1 MTQPA
6 YTPYDGSGR
15 LFTIG
20 LGQLDPDRWL
30 EPDDE
35 LERYL
40 AEKDRVLAR
49 HRDQVFVEEAD
60 TREAQAEV
68 LALVADFVTE
78 RHPQRY
84 RRAAGSI
91 VIATGVGDRKVR
103 LDDTGLSPLLAAGAL
118 VQDDLVVMRRRST
131 GWHLVAGYV
140 SFPSSWS
147 LPEKFGRRMEEIHA
161 PVPGFGDGSRNA
173 GLINRMFDNLQVDRP
188 VFRFNWSINPD
199 ADLYYPAT
207 KAHGALPSDHDLAL
221 DRTFARIERQT
232 LRRLP
237 VSGDILFTI
246 RIYNDPLAAIR
257 TLPNAAEVA
266 ETFARQLDDLTDPQ
280 AAYKGLTDKRAALS
294 RLLRTEMEVL
304 GQSAGTALPT
314 LL

>member
-6 YTPYDGSGR
+6 YTPYDGSAR

-40 AEKDRVLAR
+40 AEKERVLAQ
-49 HRDQVFVEEAD
+49 HRDQVFVEED
-60 TREAQAEV
+60 GTREAQAEV
-68 LALVADFVTE
+68 LDLVAGFVTR

-84 RRAAGSI
+84 RRDGEAI
-91 VIATGVGDRKVR
+91 VIENGAGGRKVR
-103 LDDTGLSPLLAAGAL
+103 LDDPGVSPLLAAGAL
-118 VQDDLVVMRRRST
+118 VQDDLVVMRRRDT

-147 LPEKFGRRMEEIHA
+147 LPEKFGRRMEDIHA
-161 PVPGFGDGSRNA
+161 PVPDFGDGSRNA
-173 GLINRMFDNLQVDRP
+173 ALINRMFDNLQVERP

-199 ADLYYPAT
+199 ADLYYPAS
-207 KAHGALPSDHDLAL
+207 KAHGALPSGHDLAL
-221 DRTFARIERQT
+221 ERTFARVERQT

-237 VSGDILFTI
+237 ASGDILFTI
-246 RIYNDPLAAIR
+246 RIYNDPLAAVR
-257 TLPNAAEVA
+257 SLPNAAEVA
-266 ETFARQLDDLTDPQ
+266 ETFASQLEELTDPQ
-280 AAYKGLTDKRAALS
+280 AAYKGLIDRRTALAK
-294 RLLRTEMEVL
+294 LLRSHTT
-304 GQSAGTALPT
+304 G
-314 LL
+314 